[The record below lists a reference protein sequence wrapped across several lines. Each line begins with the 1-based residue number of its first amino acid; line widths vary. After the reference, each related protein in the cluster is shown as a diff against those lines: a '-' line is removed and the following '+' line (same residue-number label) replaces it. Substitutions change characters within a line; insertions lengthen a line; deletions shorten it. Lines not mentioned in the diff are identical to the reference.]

1 MHFSN
6 IYDLITKNLSLEKDI
21 VKSQIKIKNNY
32 VLYSKKRIK
41 RLIINLVYL
50 YNIDIPR
57 KNIMETKLVYSK
69 SAIIKINEL
78 IIKIENDVVIIDFS
92 KCKKKT
98 KKQ

>member
-1 MHFSN
+1 MF
-6 IYDLITKNLSLEKDI
+6 YTL
-21 VKSQIKIKNNY
+21 
-32 VLYSKKRIK
+32 KKRIK

-50 YNIDIPR
+50 HNIDIPR

-78 IIKIENDVVIIDFS
+78 IIKIENDIVIIDFS
-92 KCKKKT
+92 NCKKKT